1 MPLLLEAIRTYVFV
15 GLIEQ
20 YGVYEA
26 SLIFTGLA
34 YLTGYPFFFAL
45 KGIFPSKKR
54 LFMALYCLA
63 ATSTG
68 SLPFWAGPGLGYSY
82 PWISTIPFM
91 LLPFGVYFLFIS
103 LEKIGFIKSDGHSPS
118 NGYLVVFLIAL
129 LALPIATVADW
140 VFFNGKYICA
150 KTVDYS
156 IILIAFGLPAIGAFI
171 FLIPLAPIVGLVS
184 LMSATVRWITK
195 KRPANSE
202 S

>member
-1 MPLLLEAIRTYVFV
+1 MLEAIRTYVFV

-20 YGVYEA
+20 YGVYES

-34 YLTGYPFFFAL
+34 YLTGYPFFLAM

-54 LFMALYCLA
+54 LSMALYCLA

-82 PWISTIPFM
+82 PWISTIPFI
-91 LLPFGVYFLFIS
+91 LLPFGIYILFIS
-103 LEKIGFIKSDGHSPS
+103 LDKIGLLKSDGHSPS

-129 LALPIATVADW
+129 FALPIAAVADW
-140 VFFNGKYICA
+140 VFFNGENICA

-171 FLIPLAPIVGLVS
+171 FLLLLMPIVGMVS
-184 LMSATVRWITK
+184 LMSASVGWLTK
-195 KRPANSE
+195 DRPSNSD